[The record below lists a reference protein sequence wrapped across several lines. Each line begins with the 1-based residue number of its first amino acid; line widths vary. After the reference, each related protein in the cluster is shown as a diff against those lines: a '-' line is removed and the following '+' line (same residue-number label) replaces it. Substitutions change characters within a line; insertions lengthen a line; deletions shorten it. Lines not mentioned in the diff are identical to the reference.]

1 MPGTAQEVVRR
12 LRALPEERFGG
23 QDAERTEPALV
34 FQMSGSWK
42 YFVDGLGP
50 LEQDWRDVLVG
61 GGMAGQDWRMVLSRE
76 LGDSG
81 T

>member
-1 MPGTAQEVVRR
+1 
-12 LRALPEERFGG
+12 
-23 QDAERTEPALV
+23 
-34 FQMSGSWK
+34 MSGSWK